1 MPVQSVQPIPAL
13 GSDNPFEAFYRPSF
27 EITTADDE
35 ELPKDGKPGKPISDK
50 VLHDI
55 ESMSYVDNVEE
66 ADSFTLTI
74 TNWDAERRKLKYY
87 GYPTRPT
94 SDDDKKFSTF
104 FEPSGRDKPKKF
116 QLRLGY
122 QGNLRTM
129 MVGYVTNI
137 ETAFPQD
144 APPTL
149 KVQALDVLS
158 RSRKD
163 KFTWR
168 WENKTDSQI
177 AKELSQKPDKARGKP
192 GLGITIRTNALDE
205 KPHPRVAM
213 RATTVPAFLLERA
226 RLHAYSF
233 FPTVENGE
241 SLFYFG
247 PSELLQPG
255 PYELEWGK
263 SLLDFTPT
271 LKTSGQPRSVTV
283 RASSRSGPGRIQAKA
298 SLSELHLNEDLY
310 PYLDALGED
319 KEISDRVVRTND
331 EAKDLAKSTLRTA
344 LKGLLEVTGSTIGLP
359 DLRAGQVIKIK
370 GVDYRFDGQYFVTQ
384 TTHTLDTNGYKT
396 TFKARREQAGGS
408 GS

>member
-1 MPVQSVQPIPAL
+1 MPVQPIPVR
-13 GSDNPFEAFYRPSF
+13 GSRDPWEAFYRPTF
-27 EITTADDE
+27 EISIARNDD
-35 ELPKDGKPGKPISDK
+35 LPTMDAGERISGG

-55 ESMSYVDNVEE
+55 ESVSYVDNVEE

-74 TNWDAERRKLKYY
+74 TNWDARLRKLKYY

-94 SDDDKKFSTF
+94 GDDANLATF
-104 FEPSGRDKPKKF
+104 FEPSDRDHPKKF
-116 QLRLGY
+116 LLRLGY
-122 QGNLRTM
+122 QGNLRSM
-129 MVGYVTNI
+129 MIGAVTNI

-149 KVQALDVLS
+149 KVQALDVLA
-158 RSRKD
+158 RRRKD

-177 AKELSQKPDKARGKP
+177 AEELSQQPDTSRGRP
-192 GLGITIRTNALDE
+192 GLGITIRTNPLQE
-205 KPHPRVAM
+205 RPHPRVAM

-226 RLHAYSF
+226 KLHAYNF
-233 FPTVENGE
+233 FPTVDNGQAV
-241 SLFYFG
+241 FYFG
-247 PSELLQPG
+247 PSESLRPG
-255 PYELEWGK
+255 PYEFEWGK
-263 SLLDFTPT
+263 TLLEFTPT

-298 SLSELHLNEDLY
+298 TLSDFHLNEDLF

-319 KEISDRVVRTND
+319 KEISDRVVRTNA
-331 EAKDLAKSTLRTA
+331 EAEDLAKSTLRAA
-344 LKGLLEVTGSTIGLP
+344 LKGLLEVSGSTIGLP

-384 TTHTLDTNGYKT
+384 TTHTIDANGYKT
-396 TFKARREQAGGS
+396 AFKARREQEGRS
-408 GS
+408 

>member
-1 MPVQSVQPIPAL
+1 MPVQPIPAL
-13 GSDNPFEAFYRPSF
+13 GSDNPYEAFYRPSF
-27 EITTADDE
+27 EITIADDE

-55 ESMSYVDNVEE
+55 ESVSYVDNVEE

-87 GYPTRPT
+87 GYPARPS

-104 FEPSGRDKPKKF
+104 FEPSGHDQPKKF

-129 MVGYVTNI
+129 MVGYVANV

-144 APPTL
+144 AAPTL
-149 KVQALDVLS
+149 KVQALDVLAKS
-158 RSRKD
+158 RQQ

-213 RATTVPAFLLERA
+213 RATTVPAR
-226 RLHAYSF
+226 RY
-233 FPTVENGE
+233 PT
-241 SLFYFG
+241 
-247 PSELLQPG
+247 PG
-255 PYELEWGK
+255 PQSHW
-263 SLLDFTPT
+263 
-271 LKTSGQPRSVTV
+271 
-283 RASSRSGPGRIQAKA
+283 
-298 SLSELHLNEDLY
+298 
-310 PYLDALGED
+310 
-319 KEISDRVVRTND
+319 
-331 EAKDLAKSTLRTA
+331 
-344 LKGLLEVTGSTIGLP
+344 
-359 DLRAGQVIKIK
+359 
-370 GVDYRFDGQYFVTQ
+370 
-384 TTHTLDTNGYKT
+384 
-396 TFKARREQAGGS
+396 S